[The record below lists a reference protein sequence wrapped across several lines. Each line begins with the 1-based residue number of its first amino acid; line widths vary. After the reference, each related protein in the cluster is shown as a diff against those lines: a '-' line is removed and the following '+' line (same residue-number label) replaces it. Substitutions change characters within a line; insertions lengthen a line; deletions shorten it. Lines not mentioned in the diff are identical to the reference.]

1 MYKKR
6 KAITAFKLNHSAIYW
21 VRKGVAA
28 EIPEKYDLDDKEYD
42 RINQLEAITLEE
54 TEEVSEK
61 NQNKMTDDNEIDPEL
76 AIYNLD
82 QYDDDEDDKQPMSLF
97 GNMKGLAYYTSNEDD
112 PYITLNDEDDE
123 KEDVRILQTD
133 NILVAAK
140 TEDEVSQ
147 LEIYVYEEAED
158 NLYVHHD
165 IMLPSF
171 PLCLEWLDFRLGR
184 KAGTEGSG
192 NYIAVGTF
200 DPEIE
205 IWDLDTIDSMYPDA
219 ILGKQEGN
227 QKKKKSK
234 KLNADFHID
243 SVMSLSWNKNHRNLL
258 ASSSADTTVKLWD
271 LQSLKCAH
279 SFNHHK
285 DKVQQVEWH
294 PIDSTILLTASF
306 DKSVAAFDSRAPTSV
321 AFWNTGNADPECI
334 KWDPFS
340 PQYFYVSLESGLVL
354 YFDARNFNQASPV
367 FTLHAH
373 DSAVSS
379 LDVSSSIQGCIVTGS
394 TDKLV
399 KVWDVKDM
407 KPNMVTSRDLGVGK
421 VFTTQFC
428 PDSPFQLAV
437 AGSEGKVF
445 IWDLS
450 SNAGIRNSFK
460 GRCTVPFLSEST
472 IIEKPPVTVALDESE
487 REDEDDDDDDDT
499 EDIEDDSGDDV

>member
-1 MYKKR
+1 M
-6 KAITAFKLNHSAIYW
+6 ISAIYW
-21 VRKGVAA
+21 IRKGVAV
-28 EIPEKYDLDDKEYD
+28 EIPEKYELDDKEYD
-42 RINQLEAITLEE
+42 RINQLAAIQLEE
-54 TEEVSEK
+54 PEEKLEKDQNPKMSDDSEF
-61 NQNKMTDDNEIDPEL
+61 DPEL
-76 AIYNLD
+76 SKYNLN
-82 QYDDDEDDKQPMSLF
+82 QYDDDDEDNGQSISLF
-97 GNMKGLAYYTSNEDD
+97 GNMKGLAYYTSNEED

-123 KEDVRILQTD
+123 QEDVRILPTD

-184 KAGTEGSG
+184 KVGTPGSG

-205 IWDLDTIDSMYPDA
+205 IWDLDTLDSMYPDA
-219 ILGKQEGN
+219 ILGKQEEK
-227 QKKKKSK
+227 QKKKKKSK
-234 KLNADFHID
+234 KPNTEFHTD

-285 DKVQQVEWH
+285 DKVQRVEWH
-294 PIDSTILLTASF
+294 PIESTILLTASF
-306 DKSVAAFDSRAPTSV
+306 DKSVAAFDSRSPTNV
-321 AFWNTGNADPECI
+321 AFWNIGDADPECI

-340 PQYFYVSLESGLVL
+340 PQYFYVSIETGLVL
-354 YFDARNFNQASPV
+354 YFDARNFGKGTPV

-399 KVWDVKDM
+399 KIWDVKDM

-421 VFTTQFC
+421 VFTAQFC

-460 GRCTVPFLSEST
+460 GRSNVPFSSEST
-472 IIEKPPVTVALDESE
+472 IT
-487 REDEDDDDDDDT
+487 
-499 EDIEDDSGDDV
+499 DVSIT